1 MRLKKIL
8 SRFLL
13 ATLMV
18 PTALVA
24 VSAPAVVPAAAMAA
38 QDTGPPRT
46 PPPGRWDRST
56 DRPEPWRPSVQEEW
70 TAPAGRYCSF
80 PLHVRVVS
88 QDVRVRVLARY
99 ATGAVRR
106 EEYAGP
112 LTVDFVDVDTG
123 RAVRRDAGGSGLL
136 EYRPDGRWLRYT
148 IVGPAGFGFRPGDH
162 HPRGYYILDGLH
174 VISIDPTG
182 SRRLTL
188 GIGRQDDI
196 CVALGDPAAGP
207 R

>member
-1 MRLKKIL
+1 MRPGKTV

-13 ATLMV
+13 GMLVASA
-18 PTALVA
+18 ALVA
-24 VSAPAVVPAAAMAA
+24 APPAPLLAHGDASAAARPS
-38 QDTGPPRT
+38 G
-46 PPPGRWDRST
+46 
-56 DRPEPWRPSVQEEW
+56 RPEPWRPSIQEDW
-70 TAPAGRYCSF
+70 TGPAGRYCSF
-80 PLHVRVVS
+80 PLQVRVVS

-112 LTVDFVDVDTG
+112 LTVDFVDADTG

-136 EYRPDGRWLRYT
+136 EYRPDGGWLRYT

-162 HPRGYYILDGLH
+162 YRRGYYILDGLH
-174 VISIDPTG
+174 VISVDPDGT
-182 SRRLTL
+182 RALTL

-196 CVALGDPAAGP
+196 CVALGDRAA
-207 R
+207 

>member
-13 ATLMV
+13 TTLMV
-18 PTALVA
+18 PTALA
-24 VSAPAVVPAAAMAA
+24 AAPAVPAAAMAA
-38 QDTGPPRT
+38 QDGPQRT
-46 PPPGRWDRST
+46 LVPGWWHRNA

-99 ATGAVRR
+99 ATGAVQR

-136 EYRPDGRWLRYT
+136 EYRPDGGWLRYT

-182 SRRLTL
+182 TRRLTL
-188 GIGRQDDI
+188 GIGRQDNV

>member
-1 MRLKKIL
+1 MRLRNAL
-8 SRFLL
+8 TRFLL
-13 ATLMV
+13 VTLLV
-18 PTALVA
+18 PTALTA
-24 VSAPAVVPAAAMAA
+24 VPAAAVAA
-38 QDTGPPRT
+38 RDSGSQTTPRT
-46 PPPGRWDRST
+46 GQWDRSG

-99 ATGAVRR
+99 ADGAIRR

-112 LTVDFVDVDTG
+112 LTVDFVDTDTG

-148 IVGPAGFGFRPGDH
+148 IVGPAGFGFRTGDH

-174 VISIDPTG
+174 VISIDPAG
-182 SRRLTL
+182 NRRLTL
-188 GIGRQDDI
+188 GLGRQDNV